1 MNGLFIPALA
11 IGLGVTTIVEYVAS
25 FYFKDR
31 YDEMIDKVIV
41 FTFNLVWSLLI
52 VALFLHFT

>member
-11 IGLGVTTIVEYVAS
+11 IGLGVATIVEYVAS

>member
-25 FYFKDR
+25 LYFKDR

-41 FTFNLVWSLLI
+41 FTFNVVWLLLLLT
-52 VALFLHFT
+52 LFLHFT

>member
-11 IGLGVTTIVEYVAS
+11 IGLGVATIVEYVAS
-25 FYFKDR
+25 LYFKDR